1 MKKSST
7 DLTEGSIAKAIVLF
21 TLPLLAGQVLQA
33 LYNSVDAAVVGR
45 AVGTTA
51 LAAVTASSDIAL
63 LIISFFMGL
72 SAGTGV
78 VFAQC
83 FGARNYKKLHDAIHT
98 GVAFS
103 LLVGVGMAVF
113 GILISRFLI
122 RLVNCPPEVEEE
134 AVLYL
139 RIYLVGVLFTS
150 IYNVGSGVLR
160 AVGDSRNPFYYLAA
174 ASGVNILLDIV
185 LVVILKLGVAG
196 AAIATVVSQLL
207 SVVLVFRRLMLANDV
222 YRMSLRELRID
233 GKLLGEIMRLG
244 LPAAVQMSLNA
255 LSNIFILRYIN
266 FFGTEVMAGIGTA
279 KKIDKF
285 LAMVGQTVGLSI
297 ATFIGQNVGAGKLRR
312 AFSGLRGCLLLTFL
326 YVAVVGTASYIFA
339 PALVSIFTSEPG
351 TAVYGINMLRTML
364 PFFYLQSLV
373 HIMANACRG
382 FGKSAVVTVLT
393 LAGMIG
399 CRQLFLA
406 VSMAVAPDV
415 FNIYICYP
423 VGWFCASLFVIVYY
437 WLTIRRKHPAEARL
451 LSARS

>member
-7 DLTEGSIAKAIVLF
+7 DLTEGSIAKSIVLF

-45 AVGTTA
+45 SVGTTA

-78 VFAQC
+78 VFARC
-83 FGARNYKKLHDAIHT
+83 FGARDYKKLHDSIHT

-113 GILISRFLI
+113 GILIARPLI
-122 RLVNCPPEVEEE
+122 RLVDCPPEVEGE

-185 LVVILKLGVAG
+185 LVAVLKLGVAG

-222 YRMSLRELRID
+222 YRMNLRELRID
-233 GKLLGEIMRLG
+233 GRLLGEIMRLG

-266 FFGTEVMAGIGTA
+266 FFGTEVMAGIGAA

-297 ATFIGQNVGAGKLRR
+297 ATFIGQNVGAGKPRR
-312 AFSGLRGCLLLTFL
+312 AFMGLRGCLLLTFL
-326 YVAVVGTASYIFA
+326 YVAVVGGASYIFA
-339 PALVSIFTSEPG
+339 PALVSVFTGEPG
-351 TAVYGINMLRTML
+351 TAIYGIEMLRTML

-406 VSMAVAPDV
+406 VSMSVSPAV
-415 FNIYICYP
+415 FNIYISYP

-437 WLTIRRKHPAEARL
+437 WLTIRCKHPAEARL
-451 LSARS
+451 FS